1 MNKFQIIQGDSV
13 TATLEIEGQYADD
26 VIGIQFICDSLK
38 VTYDLEKTIS
48 PLIWM
53 IDIRSEDTKNMRVGV
68 FKYNLVATYVGGWKK
83 TIVYGQD
90 VEVLLKDNKWTE
102 VIY

>member
-1 MNKFQIIQGDSV
+1 MNKFEIIQGDSV
-13 TATLEIEGQYADD
+13 TATLEIEGQNAID
-26 VIGIQFICDSLK
+26 VVGIQFVCDSLK
-38 VTYDLEKTIS
+38 VTYDLETTAD

-53 IDIRSEDTKNMRVGV
+53 IDIPSEDTKNMRIGV

-90 VEVLLKDNKWTE
+90 VEILLRDNEWTKAN
-102 VIY
+102 